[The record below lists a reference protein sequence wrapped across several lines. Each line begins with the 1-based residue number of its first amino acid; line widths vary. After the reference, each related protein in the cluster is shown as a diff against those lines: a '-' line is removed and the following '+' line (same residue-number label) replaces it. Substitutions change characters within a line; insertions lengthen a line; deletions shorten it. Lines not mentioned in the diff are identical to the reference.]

1 MKKIMPR
8 QSDVQS
14 LGSRRAAFGLRCQLL
29 PRTSCQGL
37 ARGKLI
43 QSPSDHAHVVLADI
57 AIQMARLL
65 F

>member
-1 MKKIMPR
+1 MKKFTPC

-14 LGSRRAAFGLRCQLL
+14 LGSRRAVSGLGCQLL
-29 PRTSCQGL
+29 PRTSGQGL

-43 QSPSDHAHVVLADI
+43 QSPSNHAHMVLADI
-57 AIQMARLL
+57 AIQMAKLL